1 MIKILQ
7 VNFQLAKIIYNRFH
21 RTNLAPV
28 GHRQSYIII
37 KETGNYE
44 PVVNVDYDDQDF
56 IKWFN
61 EYYPDNNY
69 GDDFIWQADENGDPL
84 LSCLGKIIGI
94 LSIGNP
100 VARFKEQNIFEITR
114 ICFMPN
120 FNPLKD
126 GFELPSKFVKESI
139 KKFSETYNYKKII
152 TYIHNYQKGKYLEF
166 AGFKKDKEITY
177 SKNSKGWSNRPN
189 RLKADL
195 TPKIRYIYAR

>member
-56 IKWFN
+56 IKWFE

-69 GDDFIWQADENGDPL
+69 GDDFIYDENGDPFL
-84 LSCLGKIIGI
+84 FGKIIGI
-94 LSIGNP
+94 LSIGK
-100 VARFKEQNIFEITR
+100 VARFKKQNIFEITR
-114 ICFMPN
+114 ICF
-120 FNPLKD
+120 
-126 GFELPSKFVKESI
+126 
-139 KKFSETYNYKKII
+139 
-152 TYIHNYQKGKYLEF
+152 
-166 AGFKKDKEITY
+166 A
-177 SKNSKGWSNRPN
+177 
-189 RLKADL
+189 
-195 TPKIRYIYAR
+195 